1 MKLNPSWKGILLVFG
16 TLIVLLLGNFY
27 WQAQR
32 INKSFKEHS
41 LIHSTV
47 LGAVVEL
54 NIRNSMTNHGALETL
69 IGHSLENTARF
80 VHYLNQVEPFTAQE
94 LEAFTSASGLAGI
107 TIFNP
112 QKKSTTAG
120 PRGWLHRPIDYKD
133 NGLIFL
139 PNSHLYLFAIPPLSQ
154 KPFSHGNDGIIVGMS
169 SEQMDKIQETQSVD
183 HLIKRLNLM
192 KGIEYVR
199 FEPMEAQNPSPL
211 PGSHD
216 TRLIHINGR
225 PVSETRIIM
234 GDKTLVVGLEA
245 DYFSHRMATLKKE
258 LMVFISLLVILG
270 GISSWWLY
278 RLQQQRLEQ
287 TRIFERKMARQLE
300 QASLGRAAAT
310 ITHEMRNPLNAIS
323 MGLQR
328 LELES
333 RALDDD
339 HRQLITSMREA
350 VERSNGVITRLQQYV
365 HPFEPGRQKILLA
378 PLLDS
383 LGALYRPQCS
393 ENNISLDFQ
402 LDGGAKVKGDAN
414 YLAQAFENLLK
425 NAVEA
430 QPHGG
435 SIKITLS
442 SKEKNNILRIENP
455 CHTLT
460 PEQSQRILDSYFT
473 TKTYGTGLGL
483 VISKKIV
490 EAHAGRLETH
500 CDGNIF
506 SVSVILPRA

>member
-1 MKLNPSWKGILLVFG
+1 MKLNPSWKGILFVFG
-16 TLIVLLLGNFY
+16 ALIVLLLGNFY
-27 WQAQR
+27 WQTQR

-41 LIHSTV
+41 LTHSTV

-54 NIRNSMTNHGALETL
+54 NIRNSLTNHGALETL
-69 IGHSLENTARF
+69 IGHSLENAARF
-80 VHYLNQVEPFTAQE
+80 VRYLNQLEPFTAQE
-94 LEAFTSASGLAGI
+94 LEAFAKASGLAGI
-107 TIFNP
+107 TIFSL
-112 QKKSTTAG
+112 QRKSTIAG
-120 PRGWLHRPIDYKD
+120 PRGWLHSPIGDKD

-139 PNSHLYLFAIPPLSQ
+139 PNSHLYLFAVPPLIQ
-154 KPFSHGNDGIIVGMS
+154 KPFSHGNDGIVVGMS
-169 SEQMDKIQETQSVD
+169 SEQMDKIQETQSVN
-183 HLIKRLNLM
+183 HLIKRLSQM

-199 FEPMEAQNPSPL
+199 FEAIESQNTPRL
-211 PGSHD
+211 PASHD

-225 PVSETRIIM
+225 PVSETRITM
-234 GDKTLVVGLEA
+234 GDKILVVGLEA
-245 DYFSHRMATLKKE
+245 NYFSHRMATLKKE

-270 GISSWWLY
+270 GVSSWWLY

-287 TRIFERKMARQLE
+287 TRTFERKMARQLE

-328 LELES
+328 LEMES

-350 VERSNGVITRLQQYV
+350 LERSNGVITRLQQYV
-365 HPFEPGRQKILLA
+365 HPFEPGQQEILLA

-383 LGALYRPQCS
+383 LGVLYRPQCT
-393 ENNISLDFQ
+393 EYKISLDFQ
-402 LDGGAKVKGDAN
+402 LDAGATVKGDAN
-414 YLAQAFENLLK
+414 HLGQAFENLLK

-435 SIKITLS
+435 GIKIRLS
-442 SKEKNNILRIENP
+442 KKEKDNIIRIENP
-455 CHTLT
+455 CHTLAS
-460 PEQSQRILDSYFT
+460 EQSQLVLDPYFT

-483 VISKKIV
+483 VISKKII
-490 EAHAGRLETH
+490 EAHGGHLETH
-500 CDGNIF
+500 YRNNVF
-506 SVSVILPRA
+506 LVYVTLPMA